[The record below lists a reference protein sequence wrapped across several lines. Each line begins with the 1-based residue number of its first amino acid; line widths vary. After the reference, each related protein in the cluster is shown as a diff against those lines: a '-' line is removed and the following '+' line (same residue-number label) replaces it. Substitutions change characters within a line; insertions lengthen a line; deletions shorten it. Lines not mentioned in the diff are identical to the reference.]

1 VESNYKVLFIIHL
14 HFLCL
19 DTKKTKQKK
28 NQGVKKLE
36 LIKSIPT
43 AKNISYDPRPKSF
56 FNASGMTLTIVIAGN
71 SVAI

>member
-1 VESNYKVLFIIHL
+1 MTFLFKLSVESNYKVSFIIHL

-28 NQGVKKLE
+28 NQGCKKLE

-43 AKNISYDPRPKSF
+43 AKNI
-56 FNASGMTLTIVIAGN
+56 
-71 SVAI
+71 